1 MLFTLPYVNFAQY
14 LTLQGEIT
22 KNIYTL
28 YQIQRVQLKK
38 RRDLVANGDIK
49 HRKNYFEAE
58 LERIKNLPP
67 ALKEKIKPKM
77 ILPG

>member
-1 MLFTLPYVNFAQY
+1 M
-14 LTLQGEIT
+14 
-22 KNIYTL
+22 
-28 YQIQRVQLKK
+28 
-38 RRDLVANGDIK
+38 ANGDIK